1 MWNKKNG
8 KSSDLSYS
16 FKLEGVPLY
25 KRNYYFSVANAVV
38 AAMTLFYLFILYR
51 FLGFFFKIYCIGCT
65 DYHVLRLHYMYVAQ
79 CIAII

>member
-38 AAMTLFYLFILYR
+38 AVITLFYLFILYR
-51 FLGFFFKIYCIGCT
+51 FLVFFFSKYIAAAVY
-65 DYHVLRLHYMYVAQ
+65 YHVLRLHCLYVAQ